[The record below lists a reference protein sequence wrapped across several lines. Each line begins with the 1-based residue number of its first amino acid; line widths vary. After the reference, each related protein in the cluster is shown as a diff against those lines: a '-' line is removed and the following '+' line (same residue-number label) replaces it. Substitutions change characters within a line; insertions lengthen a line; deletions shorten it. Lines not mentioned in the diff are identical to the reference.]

1 MILGDKGDCMKKP
14 SLREKLRY
22 AFDNYMG
29 KGTIAL
35 IGMLFLITAAVVVI
49 SGILSHVVNHDSS
62 AGSYMWTS
70 LMHTIDSG
78 TLAGDDTSRAG

>member
-49 SGILSHVVNHDSS
+49 SGIL
-62 AGSYMWTS
+62 AM
-70 LMHTIDSG
+70 L
-78 TLAGDDTSRAG
+78 